1 MNGPQAAAMSLPRPR
16 RALWIVL
23 VTMGALGILTAF
35 LRTWVP
41 GEHRVFEALGCKV
54 DHVLSQPWGL
64 LTSGLL
70 TDPDHW
76 WDLLLSAL
84 GLYFLGATLEQRW
97 GSWRFLRFLTLA
109 VVVGNLTVLAVS
121 SVVPL
126 APLTPAEAQGRFHP
140 GFLFGPWAAIT
151 AIAIAWSRE
160 LGNSTANLFFVLPIK
175 GRLLFWVTL
184 GFCVLDLIYPT
195 PLHEGVVAPF
205 GGVIVGLLFGGTPSL
220 ARTGWLHLRLA
231 VLRRRAS
238 SVPVEDVL
246 EPKPKRRGRSG
257 SPALRVMPGG
267 LEEALKKRT
276 PPKDKRYLN

>member
-1 MNGPQAAAMSLPRPR
+1 MSFPRPR
-16 RALWIVL
+16 RALWSVL
-23 VTMGALGILTAF
+23 IALIALGIFTAF
-35 LRTWVP
+35 LGTWVP
-41 GEHRVFEALGCKV
+41 GGYRVFEALGCKV
-54 DHVLSQPWGL
+54 GPAFFTQPWGL

-70 TDPDHW
+70 TDPADWRH
-76 WDLLLSAL
+76 LLLSLL
-84 GLYFLGATLEQRW
+84 GLYFLGASLERQQRW
-97 GSWRFLRFLTLA
+97 GSWRFARFLAMA

-121 SVVPL
+121 SVVP
-126 APLTPAEAQGRFHP
+126 AEAQGRFHP
-140 GFLFGPWAAIT
+140 GFIFGPSAAIA

-160 LGNSTANLFFVLPIK
+160 FGNSTVNLFLVLPLK
-175 GRLLFWVTL
+175 GKLLFWVTL

-246 EPKPKRRGRSG
+246 EPKPKRRARPG
-257 SPALRVMPGG
+257 SPPLRVMSGG